1 MSRITDPQTTRSAS
15 SHRGSRWMIRV
26 VVLHRG
32 RRRSCWCAP
41 AFLEWPRR
49 LRLAPCCSIL
59 LGMFPTKQVSD
70 PRFLSMIVVVSRMII
85 RVIRPRVYGPPDQR
99 LMVHRMYL
107 IKPVLFSRRAKT
119 IVFQIPT
126 MTMGIGNRAH
136 QTVRDGQSTLPGRL
150 RYTLTMAMVMLPHT
164 LRQQS
169 LWVPLQPVAQ
179 DAQHFQKM
187 CLPNWRHTTV
197 PNFVD
202 SSVYLVYRP
211 QTHTINVYDSIF
223 LPTCG
228 TQCTAICLHGCD
240 GLDKTKGMIFLNSFL
255 L

>member
-1 MSRITDPQTTRSAS
+1 
-15 SHRGSRWMIRV
+15 
-26 VVLHRG
+26 
-32 RRRSCWCAP
+32 
-41 AFLEWPRR
+41 
-49 LRLAPCCSIL
+49 
-59 LGMFPTKQVSD
+59 
-70 PRFLSMIVVVSRMII
+70 MII

-169 LWVPLQPVAQ
+169 L
-179 DAQHFQKM
+179 
-187 CLPNWRHTTV
+187 
-197 PNFVD
+197 
-202 SSVYLVYRP
+202 
-211 QTHTINVYDSIF
+211 
-223 LPTCG
+223 
-228 TQCTAICLHGCD
+228 
-240 GLDKTKGMIFLNSFL
+240 
-255 L
+255 